1 MGQRKA
7 LTPPPQEVLDQ
18 IELQYRAGVMPLRQ
32 IATQHEVSASAIV
45 KWAEKF
51 GWARDLNARIHAKA
65 EATVNK
71 AAVNTSV
78 NNAADVHAL
87 KVDERRVVEANALAL
102 ATVRLE
108 HRSDIRRGRALVNKL
123 LQELEDVTDQ
133 PGLAEQIVDA
143 MTSDEDESPEVRQ
156 QRRRRLQDL
165 LDRVV
170 ALPARVGAMKGLA
183 ESMRILITLERE
195 AWGLATDKDP
205 GDDEG
210 GAGRRSLSDV
220 ERAARLA
227 SVLDRAMRAREAAK
241 EGAQ

>member
-1 MGQRKA
+1 MGEKQAPDWER
-7 LTPPPQEVLDQ
+7 
-18 IELQYRAGVMPLRQ
+18 IEADYRAGVLSLRE
-32 IATQHEVSASAIV
+32 IAAAHPGVSHVTIKKRADKA
-45 KWAEKF
+45 
-51 GWARDLNARIHAKA
+51 GWARDLSAKIKAKA
-65 EATVNK
+65 EALVNK
-71 AAVNTSV
+71 AQVNDAVNAG
-78 NNAADVHAL
+78 AAVS
-87 KVDERRVVEANALAL
+87 ERATIEANALAVVS
-102 ATVRLE
+102 VRLE
-108 HRSDIRRGRALVNKL
+108 HRADIRRSRALVNKL

-170 ALPARVGAMKGLA
+170 ALPARVGTMKGLA

-195 AWGLATDKDP
+195 AWGLSTDKDP
-205 GDDEG
+205 GEGEG
-210 GAGRRSLSDV
+210 GTGRSLSDV

-227 SVLDRAMRAREAAK
+227 SVLDRAVRAREAAK